1 MGLCIKRKIQYII
14 PGGEKPM
21 ILIGRNRKSFENE
34 GISYIGNS
42 EKVIEVC
49 SSKAK
54 TFKILSSLGFKV
66 PFTKS
71 ISILSDLDD
80 MIFPCIIK
88 PSAGSGGSVTV
99 FLAENQEEAG
109 LYVNYLLRNGKPVI
123 AQDYIPHEEGEF
135 TVGVLSSKNQEI
147 FGSIALKRIFSSKL
161 SVLFKSEIG
170 LISTGYSQGLI
181 DSFPDVTEI
190 SERIAKSIS
199 SEGPIN
205 IQGRIR
211 DGTFIPFEIN
221 PRFSA
226 STYLRALAGFNEVD
240 IYLKYLINGRSLDP
254 IEIKP
259 GYYLRS
265 FTEKYVRKEELKK

>member
-1 MGLCIKRKIQYII
+1 MNKKKKNVLIAGIAGASLGTEILKCLILSDNYDIFGCDISDLAYGQYQFGFNETFLVDRDNYIRDIMELCIERKIQYII
-14 PGGEKPM
+14 PGGEEPM

-147 FGSIALKRIFSSKL
+147 FGSIALKRIAS
-161 SVLFKSEIG
+161 
-170 LISTGYSQGLI
+170 
-181 DSFPDVTEI
+181 
-190 SERIAKSIS
+190 
-199 SEGPIN
+199 
-205 IQGRIR
+205 GR
-211 DGTFIPFEIN
+211 F
-221 PRFSA
+221 
-226 STYLRALAGFNEVD
+226 
-240 IYLKYLINGRSLDP
+240 GRSL
-254 IEIKP
+254 ITIAQHA
-259 GYYLRS
+259 
-265 FTEKYVRKEELKK
+265 